1 MRNDL
6 CIECHFPLPNTEH
19 VTWISKKVSSILS
32 KLSKL
37 GSHTLVTKVENLV
50 TKQKMLL
57 ANFKRVGEK
66 EDGLFQEQSKLS
78 VILRPTWSFFAQSEK
93 LSCFWDWLYWF
104 QFLALPINMSVYAKM
119 WNQRGNCTLKHHT
132 EGACIRK
139 S

>member
-19 VTWISKKVSSILS
+19 VTWISKKVSSISS

-37 GSHTLVTKVENLV
+37 GSHKLVTKVENLV

-57 ANFKRVGEK
+57 ANSNRVGEK
-66 EDGLFQEQSKLS
+66 EDVLLQEQSKLS
-78 VILRPTWSFFAQSEK
+78 VILWPTWIFLAQSKK
-93 LSCFWDWLYWF
+93 LGCFRDWLYWS
-104 QFLALPINMSVYAKM
+104 QFLALPINMSVYVKI

-132 EGACIRK
+132 EGLY
-139 S
+139 